1 MWVESIFQKY
11 LVINFMGNVH
21 KHYGIILCIV
31 IVQLLL
37 RYDANPDLRDEDGQ
51 TALQKAQERDGQW
64 HQQVAEILRD
74 PCENIVCWIIHLC
87 VYHTHIHMVVCGHC
101 GSI

>member
-1 MWVESIFQKY
+1 MWI
-11 LVINFMGNVH
+11 
-21 KHYGIILCIV
+21 CIY
-31 IVQLLL
+31 IQLLL

-74 PCENIVCWIIHLC
+74 PCELFICCSYSFVC
-87 VYHTHIHMVVCGHC
+87 
-101 GSI
+101 

>member
-1 MWVESIFQKY
+1 MV
-11 LVINFMGNVH
+11 
-21 KHYGIILCIV
+21 
-31 IVQLLL
+31 VQLLL

-74 PCENIVCWIIHLC
+74 PCENIVCWNIQLC
-87 VYHTHIHMVVCGHC
+87 VCTCMCVYVIMCVRVCVC
-101 GSI
+101 VCVCECVCM

>member
-1 MWVESIFQKY
+1 M
-11 LVINFMGNVH
+11 
-21 KHYGIILCIV
+21 CIW
-31 IVQLLL
+31 QLLL

-74 PCENIVCWIIHLC
+74 PCEYLSVCFIVH
-87 VYHTHIHMVVCGHC
+87 V
-101 GSI
+101 

>member
-1 MWVESIFQKY
+1 MV
-11 LVINFMGNVH
+11 
-21 KHYGIILCIV
+21 
-31 IVQLLL
+31 VQLLL

-74 PCENIVCWIIHLC
+74 PCENIVCWNIQLC
-87 VYHTHIHMVVCGHC
+87 VCVRACVCMYMIMC
-101 GSI
+101 VCVCVCVCVRACVRACVCVCVRYVFNTV